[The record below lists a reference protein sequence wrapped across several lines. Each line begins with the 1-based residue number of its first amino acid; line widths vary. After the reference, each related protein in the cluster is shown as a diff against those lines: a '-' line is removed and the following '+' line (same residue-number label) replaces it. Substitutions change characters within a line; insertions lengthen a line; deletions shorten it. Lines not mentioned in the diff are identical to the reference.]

1 MNLRELSTAT
11 DSCIDAAHD
20 IFDALKAGRCP
31 LSDLEKLVGGGLP
44 DGLRAVGGMVTK
56 IAIALPQES
65 ILVLQRAN
73 LPGVNAVFGCV
84 PGFGSLVKKVTAG
97 NYDLPGGMCDLADSC
112 VVSGGSREL
121 HEETGLIA
129 DVTGIGAVGCYVNN
143 QGLAVVRVG
152 MIGSSDNPY
161 LAENVSLSG
170 EHVDA
175 MAMQPGDTRI
185 PQQWQP
191 LAEMAVAA

>member
-11 DSCIDAAHD
+11 DSCIDAAHN

-31 LSDLEKLVGGGLP
+31 LSDLEKLVGNGLP
-44 DGLRAVGGMVTK
+44 DGLRDVGGMVTK

-73 LPGVNAVFGCV
+73 LPGVNAVFGRV
-84 PGFGSLVKKVTAG
+84 PGFGSLVKNVTAG

-129 DVTGIGAVGCYVNN
+129 NAARIRAVGCYVDK
-143 QGLAVVRVG
+143 GLAVVRVG
-152 MIGSSDNPY
+152 LIGTSDDPS
-161 LAENVSLSG
+161 LAQTVSLSP

-175 MAMQPGDTRI
+175 MAMHPGDSRF

-191 LAEMAVAA
+191 LADMAVAA